1 MTAISTHSVTWLS
14 THNSVTLIE
23 NVKNVGKNSRISEIL
38 MGSIIKYK
46 ISLCS
51 NAGFIV
57 FREKLI
63 MIYLHIYYQII
74 R

>member
-1 MTAISTHSVTWLS
+1 MYKML
-14 THNSVTLIE
+14 
-23 NVKNVGKNSRISEIL
+23 GKNSRISEIL
-38 MGSIIKYK
+38 MGSIIYYK

-63 MIYLHIYYQII
+63 MIFAYLLSDYSLGT
-74 R
+74 